1 MKLNEFNKSP
11 SIVSKRALKEHYNVK
26 LPLNRMS
33 LSETSKMLRK
43 VRSLI
48 AEARSSSVS
57 HKRER
62 DPSYMKLVF
71 MEQALVHHYG
81 NLKAMPAYNQRIVVE
96 NEEVQK
102 SQVILSAQE
111 LADSIQKMIEDVSDM
126 LVKELPAITDGVNNE
141 IGANEGS
148 QFNSQMSEALTTL
161 QSALTQAKTGVDSA
175 IGVVTGQGGMDM
187 EMPGE
192 EGAEGMPDMGDEEMG
207 QEEMGDEEMDMG
219 DEEMDMGDED
229 MGGPMPEEEPEDE
242 GSDVGRELR

>member
-11 SIVSKRALKEHYNVK
+11 SIVTKRALKEHYDVK
-26 LPLNRMS
+26 LPLNRMN

-48 AEARSSSVS
+48 AEAKSSSIS
-57 HKRER
+57 HRREK
-62 DPSYMKLVF
+62 DASYMKLVF

-111 LADSIQKMIEDVSDM
+111 LSDSIQKMIEDVSDM

-148 QFNSQMSEALTTL
+148 QFNSQMSEALTAL
-161 QSALTQAKTGVDSA
+161 QSALTQAKTGVDGA

-192 EGAEGMPDMGDEEMG
+192 QGAEGMPDMGDEEMG
-207 QEEMGDEEMDMG
+207 DEEMADMG
-219 DEEMDMGDED
+219 DEEM
-229 MGGPMPEEEPEDE
+229 GGEAPMPEEEPDDE